1 MTTNRFK
8 EISKKVHES
17 IEKLKDFISLISN
30 RLTNRT
36 KGVQKGHSSPWLFA
50 YRFLGE
56 RTAMFLPLFKDAD
69 VNLQKSGM
77 KVNFKVYVSL
87 AVLTTAILSS
97 VALFLIPLVLLFA
110 FKLSIVSSILFGV
123 GGGLFAMAL
132 TLTAFYMYPILRAD
146 SRKRALED
154 GLPFISGYM
163 AILAGAGVS
172 VANMF
177 RSLAKVDASLAISG
191 EARTIVRD
199 MELFGIDVLSALEA
213 ASKRT
218 PSARFKELLEGLIAT
233 VHSGGNMEKYLAQRS
248 RLYMRLK
255 TIALRRFADT
265 LGVLAE
271 FYVVLLVAGPL
282 ILVVMLGVM
291 AMLGGSGSQGL
302 LDPRLLLYLLT
313 YLGIPLG
320 SVVFLILLDMV
331 SPRR

>member
-1 MTTNRFK
+1 VKTDRLRELPK
-8 EISKKVHES
+8 RVHED
-17 IEKLKDFISLISN
+17 IRKIKDLISLIPS
-30 RLTNRT
+30 RLRNRT
-36 KGVQKGHSSPWLFA
+36 KSVEKERNNPWMFA

-69 VNLQKSGM
+69 MNLQKSGM

-87 AVLTTAILSS
+87 AVLVTAILST
-97 VALFLIPLVLLFA
+97 VALFLIPPVLF
-110 FKLSIVSSILFGV
+110 FVFRLSVASSILFGV
-123 GGGLFAMAL
+123 GGSLFTMAL
-132 TLTAFYMYPILRAD
+132 TLTGFYIYPILRAD
-146 SRKRALED
+146 SLKRALED

-163 AILAGAGVS
+163 AILAGAGVP

-177 RSLAKVDASLAISG
+177 RSLAKIDASLAVSS

-199 MELFGIDVLSALEA
+199 MELFGMDVLSALEE
-213 ASKRT
+213 ASRRT
-218 PSARFKELLEGLIAT
+218 PSSRFKELLEGLIAT
-233 VHSGGNMEKYLAQRS
+233 MHSGGNMEKYLAHRS
-248 RLYMRLK
+248 RQYMRLK
-255 TIALRRFADT
+255 KIALRRFADT

-291 AMLGGSGSQGL
+291 AMLGGGGQGL
-302 LDPRLLLYLLT
+302 LDPRLFLYLLT

-320 SVVFLILLDMV
+320 SMVFLILLDVV

>member
-1 MTTNRFK
+1 
-8 EISKKVHES
+8 
-17 IEKLKDFISLISN
+17 
-30 RLTNRT
+30 
-36 KGVQKGHSSPWLFA
+36 
-50 YRFLGE
+50 
-56 RTAMFLPLFKDAD
+56 MFLPLFKDAD
-69 VNLQKSGM
+69 VNLQKSGI
-77 KVNFKVYVSL
+77 KVSFKAYVSL
-87 AVLTTAILSS
+87 AVLITATLS
-97 VALFLIPLVLLFA
+97 VAALVLIPLVLFFVL
-110 FKLSIVSSILFGV
+110 KLSIMSSILFGV
-123 GGGLFAMAL
+123 GGSLFTMAL
-132 TLTAFYMYPILRAD
+132 TLMGFYTYPILRAD

-177 RSLAKVDASLAISG
+177 RSLAQVDASLAVSS

-218 PSARFKELLEGLIAT
+218 PSVRFKDLLEGLIAT

-248 RLYMRLK
+248 RHFMRLK
-255 TIALRRFADT
+255 KIALRRFADT

-291 AMLGGSGSQGL
+291 AMLGGGGQGL

-313 YLGIPLG
+313 YLGLPLG
-320 SVVFLILLDMV
+320 SIVFLILLDMV

>member
-1 MTTNRFK
+1 MRTNRLK
-8 EISKKVHES
+8 ETYRKVRER
-17 IEKLKDFISLISN
+17 IEKVKNSISLVPN
-30 RLTNRT
+30 RLMKRT
-36 KGVQKGHSSPWLFA
+36 KGVQKGQTSPWLFA

-56 RTAMFLPLFKDAD
+56 RNAMFLPLFKDAD

-87 AVLTTAILSS
+87 AVLTTGILS
-97 VALFLIPLVLLFA
+97 VVVLFLIPLVLFFV
-110 FKLSIVSSILFGV
+110 FKLSMVSSILFGV
-123 GGGLFAMAL
+123 GGSLFTMAL
-132 TLTAFYMYPILRAD
+132 TLLGFYMYPILRAD
-146 SRKRALED
+146 SLKRALED
-154 GLPFISGYM
+154 GLTFTSGYM
-163 AILAGAGVS
+163 AILAGAGVP

-177 RSLAKVDASLAISG
+177 RSLAQVDNSLAVSS

-199 MELFGIDVLSALEA
+199 MELFGMDVLSALEA

-233 VHSGGNMEKYLAQRS
+233 VHSGGNMEKYLAQRF
-248 RLYMRLK
+248 RHFMRLK
-255 TIALRRFADT
+255 RIALRRFADT

-291 AMLGGSGSQGL
+291 AMLGGGQGL
-302 LDPRLLLYLLT
+302 LDPRMLLYLLT

-320 SVVFLILLDMV
+320 SIVFLILLDMV

>member
-1 MTTNRFK
+1 MTTDKFE

-17 IEKLKDFISLISN
+17 IEKIKDFVSQVHSQ
-30 RLTNRT
+30 LTNRT
-36 KGVQKGHSSPWLFA
+36 KGAQKEHTNPWLFA

-69 VNLQKSGM
+69 LNLQKSGM

-87 AVLTTAILSS
+87 AVLTTIILSA
-97 VALFLIPLVLLFA
+97 VALLLTPFVLFFV
-110 FKLSIVSSILFGV
+110 FKFSIVSSILFGV
-123 GGGLFAMAL
+123 GGSLFIMAL
-132 TLTAFYMYPILRAD
+132 TLIGFYAYPILRAD
-146 SRKRALED
+146 SLKRALED
-154 GLPFISGYM
+154 GLPFVSGYM
-163 AILAGAGVS
+163 AILAGAGVP

-177 RSLAKVDASLAISG
+177 GSLAQVDASLAVSS
-191 EARTIVRD
+191 EAKTIVRD
-199 MELFGIDVLSALEA
+199 IDLFGMDVLSALEA

-218 PSARFKELLEGLIAT
+218 PSVRFKELLEGLIAT

-248 RLYMRLK
+248 RHYMRLEK
-255 TIALRRFADT
+255 IALRRFADT

-291 AMLGGSGSQGL
+291 AMLGSSGQGL

-313 YLGIPLG
+313 YLGLPLG
-320 SVVFLILLDMV
+320 STVFLILLDMV